1 MNNLVQSQNYDPMT
15 GEVGDALNL
24 DSGTTVAVQMA
35 QAELNQA
42 IVTARA
48 YPRNVRR
55 VVQNVVNLTMLD
67 EESASECVYALPR
80 GGKPIKGPSV
90 RFAEIVASMYGNCH
104 VASRVVAVDKID
116 KVVIAEGVFI
126 DYETGLKRTA
136 QVRRRITDKNGRM
149 FNEDMI
155 VVTGNAASSIAMRE
169 AVLKGIPKAIWR
181 KAYESAEQVI
191 SGDVKTLVERRDGA
205 VKAFATFGVTP
216 ELICAALEIESVE
229 EIDLDRIGT
238 LTSMFKSIKSG
249 EMPVEEYFPT
259 IGKKDATPVAGKKP
273 QNLQQIADDKKAEAA
288 QIEDKKPEPAAEA
301 TSAPQESADDEPDAD
316 TGEPTTASP
325 DAAQDAADDAPAPD
339 DAQIDAAFQRG
350 KRAGARGTREDAVPP
365 DVKGVPALADAWLDG
380 WREGTAKAE

>member
-35 QAELNQA
+35 QAELNQS
-42 IVTARA
+42 IVTARTF
-48 YPRNVRR
+48 PRDVRR
-55 VVQNVVNLTMLD
+55 VVQKVMGLTMLD
-67 EESASECVYALPR
+67 DESAGECVYALPR

-90 RFAEIVASMYGNCH
+90 RFAEIVAAMYGNCH

-181 KAYESAEQVI
+181 KAYESAEQVVA
-191 SGDVKTLVERRDGA
+191 GDVKTLVERRDGA

-216 ELICAALEIESVE
+216 ELICASLEIESVE
-229 EIDLDRIGT
+229 DIDLDRIGT
-238 LTSMFKSIKSG
+238 LTAMYKAIKAG

-288 QIEDKKPEPAAEA
+288 QIEDKKPDPAAEA
-301 TSAPQESADDEPDAD
+301 TSAPQADEEAD
-316 TGEPTTASP
+316 QDTEAAEGEQASP
-325 DAAQDAADDAPAPD
+325 DAEQGAEGDTPD
-339 DAQIDAAFQRG
+339 EAQIEAAYKRG
-350 KRAGARGTREDAVPP
+350 KRSGERGMRGDSVPP
-365 DVKGVPALADAWLDG
+365 DIKNVPVLADAWRDG
-380 WREGTAKAE
+380 WAAGSAEKAE